1 MPYIPTRLVLSQR
14 TGPQQRQVRIHF
26 IWHIYPSPQLPSSH
40 RCQYSRNCRL
50 SRRQNCYPGVT
61 LDSNLTLSNHISNI
75 CRSTHYHIWALRD
88 IRRSLTDD
96 MAKMVAASLVHSRI
110 DYANSLV
117 HGSTN
122 IKKLQRLQNT
132 AVRIILPHLS
142 KLPST
147 SILREL
153 HWLPVHSRIIYKL
166 ACLTYSSLTTGQPGI
181 PSFFNQL
188 LRPHPHS
195 TIN

>member
-1 MPYIPTRLVLSQR
+1 MVDTATLKKSIRHEKKSSYVN
-14 TGPQQRQVRIHF
+14 VRPKVCH
-26 IWHIYPSPQLPSSH
+26 
-40 RCQYSRNCRL
+40 
-50 SRRQNCYPGVT
+50 
-61 LDSNLTLSNHISNI
+61 I
-75 CRSTHYHIWALRD
+75 CRSTHYHIRALRH

-96 MAKMVAASLVHSRI
+96 MAKMVAASLVHSHI

-132 AVRIILPHLS
+132 AARIVLLHLS

-147 SILREL
+147 SLLREL

-166 ACLTYSSLTTGQPGI
+166 ACLTYNSPLSTWL

-188 LRPHPHS
+188 LHPHPHS